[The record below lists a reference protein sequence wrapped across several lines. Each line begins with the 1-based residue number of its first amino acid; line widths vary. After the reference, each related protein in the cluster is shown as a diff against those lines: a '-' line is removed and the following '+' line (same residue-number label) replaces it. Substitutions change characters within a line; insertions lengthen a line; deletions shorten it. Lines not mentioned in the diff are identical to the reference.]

1 MDRGYSILWN
11 DRSRKRR
18 NHAEATPADIGERV
32 MKGLNPGRYA
42 LACCAVLLAFA
53 GCSAVGSMGAPNNPL
68 GPSSAGRSNSVSPDK
83 RGTIKLFG
91 DDYADPVPYGIT
103 AGPDGALWIADPGN
117 DTIGRMTTRGRFTYY
132 RAGAEVS
139 TGITSGPDGALW
151 FTTEQDRPNAFI
163 GRVTTDGT
171 VKLFNDPQGSY
182 PQGITTGSDGA
193 LWFGESDGRIG
204 RITTDGRVKHFK
216 VGPVKATI
224 LSIVGGPDGALWATE
239 NGNYVAGKIVRLET
253 SGKVTTYK
261 VSAPEYICVGPD
273 QALWFTEFGNTI
285 GRITIDGKLSQF
297 RIKGSQSSTPV
308 AIAAGPDGALW
319 FTEDLANKAQIGRM
333 TLSGKV
339 TLYDVPVSPP
349 ASLEQ
354 ITIGPL
360 GDMWFVS
367 ASPAAIGRVTTR

>member
-1 MDRGYSILWN
+1 
-11 DRSRKRR
+11 
-18 NHAEATPADIGERV
+18 
-32 MKGLNPGRYA
+32 MKGLDFSRYA
-42 LACCAVLLAFA
+42 SSCGALVLALA
-53 GCSAVGSMGAPNNPL
+53 GCSTVGNMGAPDRPL
-68 GPSSAGRSNSVSPDK
+68 GLHAAARSNGVSPDK
-83 RGTIKLFG
+83 RGKIKLFS

-103 AGPDGALWIADPGN
+103 NGPDGALWIADPGN
-117 DTIGRMTTRGRFTYY
+117 DTIGRMTRRGHFTFY

-151 FTTEQDRPNAFI
+151 FTTEQEQPDAFI

-171 VKLFNDPQGSY
+171 VKLFNDPGGSY
-182 PQGITTGSDGA
+182 PQGITSGPDGA

-224 LSIVGGPDGALWATE
+224 VSIVAGPDGALWATQ
-239 NGNYVAGKIVRLET
+239 NGNYVAGKIIRLEIT
-253 SGKVTTYK
+253 GKVTTYK
-261 VSAPEYICVGPD
+261 VPAPGYICVGPD
-273 QALWFTEFGNTI
+273 QALWFTEFGNAI
-285 GRITIDGKLSQF
+285 GRITVNGELTQF
-297 RIKGSQSSTPV
+297 HIKGSSSSFPV

-319 FTEDLANKAQIGRM
+319 FTEDLSNRAQIGRM

-339 TLYDVPVSPP
+339 SLYDVPVSPP

-367 ASPAAIGRVTTR
+367 ASPAAIGRITTR